1 MNCSSICDSYRGA
14 WGGTYASTHHPVS
27 PVQSSSWLGLLH
39 SLLDSHNC
47 SCVDPLHAPQRAFL
61 LIPTPGPSWFSNP
74 LCSPLLESL
83 SLQTQYCF
91 IQLFHSPISQPI
103 SHQAGECLR
112 VRPRGESEGQLGLPV
127 KHPRDTGAPTLPRRP
142 PGHDPAW
149 YYTEKASPLSP
160 SATPTQHTPPKEGVH
175 GAPARGKE
183 KSEQENQPTTHAY
196 GKTRAKRSL
205 LLY

>member
-1 MNCSSICDSYRGA
+1 MFLPTSSRVP
-14 WGGTYASTHHPVS
+14 AS
-27 PVQSSSWLGLLH
+27 
-39 SLLDSHNC
+39 
-47 SCVDPLHAPQRAFL
+47 
-61 LIPTPGPSWFSNP
+61 GPSWFSNP

-112 VRPRGESEGQLGLPV
+112 VRPRGESEAQLGLPV
-127 KHPRDTGAPTLPRRP
+127 KHPPDTGAPTLPRRP

-160 SATPTQHTPPKEGVH
+160 SAIPTQHTPPKEGVH